1 MKIVAF
7 IGREH
12 HALKMGNALRLLNE
26 RGHEVIYLCAENAT
40 NQDPAS
46 EFIRNYTV
54 NWRHAYDYLDVRTSA
69 AEIDAIVND
78 ARHFSANQQLLKYTS
93 PFWISFSIREAATCI
108 VAFRNMIATENPDAV
123 ICLHGANYWARMLFY
138 LAQDAGIKTFA
149 FQEGLLRQRDQ
160 ETMGKQASSAKFVD
174 TLFTWSESDKQ
185 AYLSAGV
192 DESVI
197 RPVGPSHL
205 DYAIQVRNSPDW
217 EQGKAGL
224 KRRFGY
230 PQGKIISF
238 MPPLSSHYKGDLRQD
253 IAVLQDYANQRG
265 EHLYVRLH
273 PFEYRLRDY
282 LQKAMPA
289 VRFDKG
295 ADSVPLLL
303 SSDAVITQHSTIG
316 IEALFLGIPLF
327 EIDMAN
333 TGIEQSLEPM
343 GVPVIRTNGLSLLHE
358 YEGYNQELK
367 DWISNSFSLA
377 DGRSTERIANIVE
390 SEVGNE

>member
-1 MKIVAF
+1 MKIIAF

-12 HALKMGNALRLLNE
+12 HALKMGNALHALKE
-26 RGHEVIYLCAENAT
+26 RGHEVISVIAENAT
-40 NQDPAS
+40 NNDPAS
-46 EFIRNYTV
+46 EFIRQYSD
-54 NWRHAYDYLDVRTSA
+54 NWRHAYDYLDRETSA
-69 AEIDAIVND
+69 AEIDAIAND
-78 ARHFSANQQLLKYTS
+78 ARHLSTNRQLLKYIS

-108 VAFRNMIATENPDAV
+108 VAFRNMIAAENPDAV

-138 LAQDAGIKTFA
+138 LAQEAGIKTFA

-174 TLFTWSESDKQ
+174 VLFTWSESDRQ
-185 AYLSAGV
+185 AYLNAGV
-192 DESVI
+192 DEGVV

-205 DYAIQVRNSPDW
+205 DYAIQVRKSPDW
-217 EQGKAGL
+217 EKGKDGL
-224 KRRFGY
+224 KRSFGY

-238 MPPLSSHYKGDLRQD
+238 MPPLSSHYRGDLRQD
-253 IAVLQDYANQRG
+253 IAVLQDYANQRR

-282 LQKAMPA
+282 LQKAMPDI
-289 VRFDKG
+289 RFDKG

-327 EIDMAN
+327 EIDTAN
-333 TGIEQSLEPM
+333 MGIEQSLEAT

-358 YEGYNQELK
+358 YSGYNQELK
-367 DWISNSFSLA
+367 DWIDNSFSLA

-390 SEVGNE
+390 REVGDG